1 MKMKSFQQFME
12 AVDNI
17 DISTSQDPLSR
28 LNRTIGK
35 AVSFATGQRT
45 AEVRAK
51 KGGVPG
57 NVLVKQTGPFSTK
70 NAPIKGS
77 FISDDEMKKRGQST
91 KPMGRIGE

>member
-1 MKMKSFQQFME
+1 ME
-12 AVDNI
+12 AVNDI

-35 AVSFATGQRT
+35 AISFATGQRT

-57 NVLVKQTGPFSTK
+57 KCTG
-70 NAPIKGS
+70 
-77 FISDDEMKKRGQST
+77 
-91 KPMGRIGE
+91 